1 MKKAFILFSSA
12 LFMVALAAAP
22 GCSGGGDDDDDDD
35 DDGTLASGTYGVT
48 GTTVDDGCGF
58 YGPDSYYDG
67 VTEADVVATATTVDV
82 TGFPDDLSFDVTGST
97 LTDNQFGGVS
107 ALVFSDNTSADYP
120 LASGNEYACV
130 AEFEIAY
137 GGTITGASAFTL
149 TDAYS
154 LTVTSGAGCSL
165 AVVNSAFTT
174 PFTTAP
180 PCSSVDEV
188 DLSI

>member
-82 TGFPDDLSFDVTGST
+82 TGFTDDLSFDVSGST
-97 LTDNQFGGVS
+97 LTDNQFGGIS
-107 ALVFSDNTSADYP
+107 AIVFSDNTSADYP
-120 LASGNEYACV
+120 GLLSNMEYNCV
-130 AEFEIAY
+130 LEYEIAY

-154 LTVTSGAGCSL
+154 LTVTSGAQCTL
-165 AVVNSAFTT
+165 AIVNSAFTGI
-174 PFTTAP
+174 TTVP

-188 DLSI
+188 DLSQ